1 MGAAGGRRRRGVP
14 AAAADWRRSSRA
26 AGPDAGEQ
34 RTDRGSHCGRVDR
47 GGCAGV
53 RGGGGRGCGDR
64 CADGGFVGMG
74 ERSRRR
80 ADGER
85 RLGRVGAVGSPA
97 IAMGTVT
104 VRAHASARRFG
115 DEQAVAGVDLEVRAG
130 EIVALVGLNGAGKS
144 TLMRLLLGM
153 LRPDGGEAEV
163 LGWPVADAD
172 RAVWSRVGHLIE
184 TPPRY
189 GELTVAESIY
199 SAARL
204 QGWDRPS
211 ARVATAAIITD
222 LELNHWLHRATRT
235 LSLGNRQRLGI
246 AIALV
251 H

>member
-1 MGAAGGRRRRGVP
+1 MAAARGRRRRGVP

-26 AGPDAGEQ
+26 AGPNAGEQ
-34 RTDRGSHCGRVDR
+34 RTDGGSHCGRVDR
-47 GGCAGV
+47 EGRAGIP
-53 RGGGGRGCGDR
+53 GGGGRGCGDR

-80 ADGER
+80 ADGR
-85 RLGRVGAVGSPA
+85 CRHGRAGVIGNPA
-97 IAMGTVT
+97 AAMSTVT
-104 VRAHASARRFG
+104 IRAHAITRRFG
-115 DEQAVAGVDLEVRAG
+115 DEQAVAGVDLEIQAG

-204 QGWDRPS
+204 QGWNQRS
-211 ARVATAAIITD
+211 AREAAVAIITN
-222 LELNHWLHRATRT
+222 LEL
-235 LSLGNRQRLGI
+235 G
-246 AIALV
+246 
-251 H
+251 